1 MITTQPEFQGVELPP
16 ELARRVK
23 QLETR
28 LQELEEAGTPRE
40 DNEVVARLLISIGEY
55 RPLSPAEKIRL
66 SDAVRMKVKYKVEP
80 SIRRADWHGDNV
92 R

>member
-1 MITTQPEFQGVELPP
+1 MTMQPEIQGIELPP
-16 ELARRVK
+16 ELVERVK

-40 DNEVVARLLISIGEY
+40 DNKVVARLLVSIGNY
-55 RPLSPAEKIRL
+55 RPLTAAEKIRL
-66 SDAVRMKVKYKVEP
+66 SDAVRVKVKYRIEP
-80 SIRRADWHGDNV
+80 SERRQDWYGDNA

>member
-1 MITTQPEFQGVELPP
+1 MPAQPEIQGVEMPP
-16 ELARRVK
+16 ELAERVK

-40 DNEVVARLLISIGEY
+40 DNEVVARILIAIGEY

-66 SDAVRMKVKYKVEP
+66 SDAVRMHVKVRNDP
-80 SIRRADWHGDNV
+80 SERRADWYGDDG

>member
-1 MITTQPEFQGVELPP
+1 MQPEIQGVELPP
-16 ELARRVK
+16 ELAEHVK

-40 DNEVVARLLISIGEY
+40 DNEVVARLLVSIGNY
-55 RPLSPAEKIRL
+55 RPLTAAEKIRL
-66 SDAVRMKVKYKVEP
+66 SDAIRVKVKYRIEP
-80 SIRRADWHGDNV
+80 SERRQDWYGDNA

>member
-1 MITTQPEFQGVELPP
+1 MATQPEIQDVELPP
-16 ELARRVK
+16 ELAKRVK

-40 DNEVVARLLISIGEY
+40 DNEVVARLLISIGNY
-55 RPLSPAEKIRL
+55 RPLTGAEKIRL
-66 SDAVRMKVKYKVEP
+66 SDAVRMKVEYKTEP
-80 SIRRADWHGDNV
+80 SERRADWYGDNG